1 MLMSGF
7 AGAFTFKVN
16 FLMIQSL
23 VAVRNLC
30 LCVCDFDLGGDRA
43 PCYVTDS
50 HETLQIGWH

>member
-1 MLMSGF
+1 MSGF